1 MENGW
6 KYIHVM
12 LFGSYVLVGLVG
24 SKIFSKTLEE
34 SIEASMLHSC
44 FYCIKSANNFTIT
57 AAKSTKE
64 EIEQC
69 M

>member
-1 MENGW
+1 M
-6 KYIHVM
+6 KYILTRDFICCKKH
-12 LFGSYVLVGLVG
+12 SRLVG
-24 SKIFSKTLEE
+24 SKIFSNTLEE

-44 FYCIKSANNFTIT
+44 FYCIKSANNFTMT
-57 AAKSTKE
+57 AAKSTKD